1 MVTAGSVVQLVLG
14 LAIVLAM
21 VVGAAWL
28 ARRFGLHPGPAG
40 GAIRLRGGVALGPR
54 ERAVLLEVRDTW
66 VVVGVAP
73 GQVRTLHTLPR
84 PEHDAPGGAP
94 PRDEAPAFAQW
105 LRRLQ
110 ERPRA

>member
-1 MVTAGSVVQLVLG
+1 MVTAGSVLQLLLG
-14 LAIVLAM
+14 LAVVLAM
-21 VVGAAWL
+21 VLGAAWL
-28 ARRFGLHPGPAG
+28 ARRFGLNAGPTG
-40 GAIRLRGGVALGPR
+40 GAMRLRGGVSLGPR

-66 VVVGVAP
+66 LVVGVAP

-84 PEHDAPGGAP
+84 PE
-94 PRDEAPAFAQW
+94 DEAPAGETPATPAFAQW